1 MWRSE
6 PELDNKPWTT
16 FWEKDDFAGLDM
28 SSVWTT
34 SAYHSKHCTGRYQDT
49 REDQVNQ
56 ERTGGA
62 WSAKTYER
70 WGSPGR
76 KQRWQLLTDTDGVG
90 VWPNVSSWIRDE
102 SRSRS
107 SSNTTSQLET
117 GSELGRQVS
126 NLHYVW
132 VLMAWHYGRWSM
144 EIIIFS
150 MVL

>member
-1 MWRSE
+1 
-6 PELDNKPWTT
+6 
-16 FWEKDDFAGLDM
+16 LDM

-49 REDQVNQ
+49 REGQVDQ

-62 WSAKTYER
+62 WSAMTYER

-90 VWPNVSSWIRDE
+90 VWPNVSIWIRDE

-107 SSNTTSQLET
+107 RSL
-117 GSELGRQVS
+117 VM
-126 NLHYVW
+126 YV
-132 VLMAWHYGRWSM
+132 
-144 EIIIFS
+144 
-150 MVL
+150 